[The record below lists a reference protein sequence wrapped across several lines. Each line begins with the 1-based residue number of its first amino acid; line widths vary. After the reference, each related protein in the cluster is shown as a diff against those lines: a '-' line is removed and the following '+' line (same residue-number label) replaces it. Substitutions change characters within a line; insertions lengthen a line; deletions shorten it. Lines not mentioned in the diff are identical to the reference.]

1 MDDKEKIEF
10 FINQINLEKEI
21 VEAAEKSIQNV
32 KNELVKELILAISL
46 DSKKHAGMLNAL
58 LSITSSVQPFI
69 EEEKLE
75 ELSENIKKHIKLE
88 AQAIETYKE
97 IIPELKNDQ
106 EKMII
111 QAILADEL
119 RHHALLQRILKSIE
133 ERETL
138 TQEDIW
144 DSIKE
149 DFIPQY

>member
-1 MDDKEKIEF
+1 MDNKEKIEF

-21 VEAAEKSIQNV
+21 VKAAEESIQNV
-32 KNELVKELILAISL
+32 KNELVKELILAIAL

-58 LSITSSVQPFI
+58 LSMTSSIQPFI
-69 EEEKLE
+69 KEEKLD
-75 ELSENIKKHIKLE
+75 ELSENIEKHIKLE
-88 AQAIETYKE
+88 AKAIETYKE
-97 IIPELKNDQ
+97 IIPELENEQ

-111 QAILADEL
+111 QNILTDEI
-119 RHHALLQRILKSIE
+119 RHHTLLQKILKNIK
-133 ERETL
+133 EREAL

>member
-1 MDDKEKIEF
+1 LDDKEKTEF

-21 VEAAEKSIQNV
+21 VEAAEESIQNV
-32 KNELVKELILAISL
+32 KNKLVKELILSIAL

-69 EEEKLE
+69 EEEKLD
-75 ELSENIKKHIKLE
+75 ELSENIEKHIKLE
-88 AQAIETYKE
+88 AKAIETYKD

-111 QAILADEL
+111 QAILTDEL
-119 RHHALLQRILKSIE
+119 RHHTLLKRILN
-133 ERETL
+133 
-138 TQEDIW
+138 
-144 DSIKE
+144 SIKE

>member
-1 MDDKEKIEF
+1 MDDKEKTEF

-21 VEAAEKSIQNV
+21 VEVAEESIQNV
-32 KNELVKELILAISL
+32 KNELVKELILAIAL

-69 EEEKLE
+69 EEEKLD
-75 ELSENIKKHIKLE
+75 ELSENIEKHIKLE
-88 AQAIETYKE
+88 AKAIETYKE
-97 IIPELKNDQ
+97 LIPELESEQ

-111 QAILADEL
+111 QHILTDEI
-119 RHHALLQRILKSIE
+119 RHHALLQRILKSIK
-133 ERETL
+133 EREAL